1 MQVERKFEGRN
12 FSSNFGIDSRKLL
25 SFTHPSASELQ
36 ALPIVLGLFLCVC
49 VCVFGHYLPDLDD
62 VTGMNYG
69 HCLVTRPLSVT
80 CTRGGTSAK
89 ILMAG
94 EGGGGCPK
102 VELNTKP
109 KKKYRF

>member
-1 MQVERKFEGRN
+1 M
-12 FSSNFGIDSRKLL
+12 
-25 SFTHPSASELQ
+25 
-36 ALPIVLGLFLCVC
+36 
-49 VCVFGHYLPDLDD
+49 CVFGHYLPDLDD

-94 EGGGGCPK
+94 EGGG
-102 VELNTKP
+102 VSES
-109 KKKYRF
+109 

>member
-1 MQVERKFEGRN
+1 M
-12 FSSNFGIDSRKLL
+12 
-25 SFTHPSASELQ
+25 
-36 ALPIVLGLFLCVC
+36 C
-49 VCVFGHYLPDLDD
+49 VCVFVHYLPDLDD

-94 EGGGGCPK
+94 EGVGGGGVRK
-102 VELNTKP
+102 LN
-109 KKKYRF
+109 